1 MRPSAAS
8 ILGTLDPLDPFAG
21 KSPRTAN
28 ASDWPC
34 EPGRDPPMHRGRQ
47 ERGSQGIHLAV
58 GPAALPTTSNHRRAG
73 RYLSVTP
80 QCNQRYHQTT
90 AGDTLGTA
98 PPRAARLCTGQRPIC
113 PDRLKRVSSIRKSS
127 FSRLPRSYCV
137 SIPMRYIQTLHTGT
151 PRVLATFTPCMSS
164 TAHQTSS
171 CFSSTT
177 TAASACFLKGGL
189 GPSGTVQL
197 PIRVRRKPFLLAMPP
212 PFARHSH
219 TSKT

>member
-1 MRPSAAS
+1 MRTSAAS

-34 EPGRDPPMHRGRQ
+34 EPGRDPRQ
-47 ERGSQGIHLAV
+47 AGATQPEQPSQQS
-58 GPAALPTTSNHRRAG
+58 ALLRSPPPRTIAGQGDTCLSRRNAINAITKLQ
-73 RYLSVTP
+73 RVTP
-80 QCNQRYHQTT
+80 LAQP
-90 AGDTLGTA
+90 

-137 SIPMRYIQTLHTGT
+137 SIPMRYIQTLHTGA

-212 PFARHSH
+212 PFIRHSH